1 MRVGA
6 ISKRPAKSAKKAA
19 TIAVK
24 PSRVAKKAKAPKRAS
39 VGSIAPNLHEG
50 SRSEYLAQYIFSSF
64 GTSVPVPHQEDSG
77 IDLYCTLLEPEGR
90 RAWPRAYYSV
100 QVKSTM
106 DPWIFAGEQSVRW
119 IIEHPLP
126 IFLCIVDK
134 AEARILVY
142 LTTPRFAAWILPF
155 HKDRLELVPGTAT
168 KAQPIVTGW
177 EQGSSFELNA
187 PILDFTIQQAL
198 DDSFRAQIAATLKF
212 WINNDMENIF
222 RIKCGIHHFQVP
234 YEYETNSVE
243 GKGGTIELGGPFTEK
258 VIRAS

>member
-1 MRVGA
+1 LATRVLLGTSEEHNGPLDIRRRA
-6 ISKRPAKSAKKAA
+6 IGSLDY
-19 TIAVK
+19 
-24 PSRVAKKAKAPKRAS
+24 RAS
-39 VGSIAPNLHEG
+39 VTHLSLHRRQSGS
-50 SRSEYLAQYIFSSF
+50 S
-64 GTSVPVPHQEDSG
+64 
-77 IDLYCTLLEPEGR
+77 
-90 RAWPRAYYSV
+90 
-100 QVKSTM
+100 
-106 DPWIFAGEQSVRW
+106 
-119 IIEHPLP
+119 
-126 IFLCIVDK
+126 
-134 AEARILVY
+134 
-142 LTTPRFAAWILPF
+142 RFAAWILPF

-168 KAQPIVTGW
+168 RAQPIVTSW

-258 VIRAS
+258 SLERAKTVLKELLRHVTKHLHDKSDLVSAAVYATALLRLSLTYQLGEFTPHYSRLHTD